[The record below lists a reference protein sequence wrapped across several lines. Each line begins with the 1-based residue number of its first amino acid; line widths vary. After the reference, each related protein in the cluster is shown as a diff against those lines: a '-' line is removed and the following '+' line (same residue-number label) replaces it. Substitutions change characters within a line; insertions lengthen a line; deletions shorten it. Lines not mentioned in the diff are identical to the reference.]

1 MTSKSKAAG
10 VSRTYADLHD
20 FIRSL
25 DEKGLLRTVDIPI
38 NKDTELCALVRW
50 QFRGGVPE
58 ADRKVWLFTNVTDAK
73 GRKYD
78 MPVLIG
84 AIASNAEVYSV
95 GLGVPPEDAHETWS
109 RALADPIDPVVVDSA
124 PCQEIVVAGADL
136 DKPGQALDALP
147 APIATPG
154 WDNAPYL
161 SAIGFISRDPDTG
174 LQNFGTYRA
183 QIKTPKTMGM
193 NPSAQN
199 RPGIYV
205 HWLKYKERGEKMP
218 AAFVI
223 GAPMPVAYTAMWKVP
238 ESLDELAVA
247 GGLMG
252 QPLNV
257 VKARTVDLLVPAE
270 AEIVIEGYIDTEYL
284 EPEGPFGESH
294 GHVNLQEF
302 NGVMEVTAITRRSDA
317 VFLTYISQLYPN
329 EISAVRAMVH
339 EHGFQTYLR
348 DQLGIR
354 GVVRV
359 VTHRPLTG
367 NRKIIF
373 VVFERGVARTEIWR
387 ALYGV
392 MSQQR
397 AAGKIVIAVN
407 EDIEPTDLD
416 SVLWAIAFRATP
428 HLDMQILP
436 HKDPGHGPATMVR
449 AGEDSALLIDA
460 TLKDDYPPVSL
471 PKREYMERAKEIWE
485 DTLGLPALKPE
496 TPWFGYSLGEWSEA
510 MEQEAQRAVR
520 GDFWETGRINAQR
533 RRRDVAMNTDI
544 KDVDEES

>member
-1 MTSKSKAAG
+1 MDNQSENSPPP
-10 VSRTYADLHD
+10 RDYADLHD
-20 FIRSL
+20 YIREL
-25 DEKGLLRTVDIPI
+25 DGAGLLRRIDEPI
-38 NKDTELCALVRW
+38 NKDTELMPLVRW

-58 ADRKVWLFTNVTDAK
+58 ADRKAWLFTNVTDAK
-73 GRKYD
+73 GRAYD
-78 MPVLIG
+78 MPVLTA
-84 AIASNAEVYSV
+84 AIASTREMYAI
-95 GLGVPPEDAHETWS
+95 GLGASTDQAHDVWSHALTHPIPP
-109 RALADPIDPVVVDSA
+109 RVVQEA
-124 PCQEIVVAGADL
+124 PCQEVVVEGAEL
-136 DKPGQALDALP
+136 DQPGQALDSLP

-161 SAIGFISRDPDTG
+161 SAIGFISKDPDTG
-174 LQNFGTYRA
+174 LQNLGTYRA

-199 RPGIYV
+199 RPGIYL
-205 HWLKYKERGEKMP
+205 HWLKYRERGEKMP

-223 GAPMPVAYTAMWKVP
+223 GAPMPVCYTAMWKVP

-247 GGLMG
+247 GALTG
-252 QPLNV
+252 QPVNV

-270 AEIVIEGYIDTEYL
+270 AEIVIEGYVDTEYL

-302 NGVMEVTAITRRSDA
+302 NGVMEVTAITRRRDA

-329 EISAVRAMVH
+329 EISVVRAMVH
-339 EHGFQTYLR
+339 EHGFQRFLR
-348 DQLGIR
+348 EQLGVK
-354 GVVRV
+354 GVIRV
-359 VTHRPLTG
+359 VTHQPLTG
-367 NRKIIF
+367 NRKVIF
-373 VVFERGVARTEIWR
+373 VVMERDVPRTEVWR

-407 EDIEPTDLD
+407 DDIEPTDLD

-449 AGEDSALLIDA
+449 AGTDSALLIDA
-460 TLKDDYPPVSL
+460 TLKDNYPPVSL
-471 PKREYMERAKEIWE
+471 PKREYMEHARHIWE
-485 DTLGLPALKPE
+485 ETLGLPPLKPE
-496 TPWFGYSLGEWSEA
+496 TPWFGYSLGDWSDA
-510 MEQEAQRAVR
+510 MEREAARAVN

-533 RRRDVAMNTDI
+533 RRNDVAMNTDI
-544 KDVDEES
+544 ADVDEED